1 MNKKTLLI
9 TSFSLILSI
18 YVYTSLAPKLSR
30 SISNPSDD
38 HSAANTT
45 IKIALVGPMTGGYAA
60 FGEQIANG
68 AKMAV
73 DDINKTGGIN
83 NQKVELIIADDACEP
98 KQAVTVA
105 NRLEHEGVQA
115 VIGHFCSSSTIPASE
130 IYGDANILM
139 ITPASTNPQVTER
152 NIATIFRTC
161 GRDEQQG
168 EVAAVFIHNTLKA
181 KNIAVIHDKDTYGQG
196 IADAMRAKL
205 HQLGINEI
213 LYDGLTRGEKDFVAL
228 ATKIKAIK
236 ADAVYF
242 GGMHNE
248 AGPLL
253 KQLREMGVSAPFIS
267 GDGISTK
274 DFITSA
280 GGPQFGENV
289 YMTFGADP
297 RKITDGKIVVD
308 KFRKNG
314 YEPEGYTLYAYAT
327 VQIISQAMEKTKSV
341 DGAVLANYLRSN
353 PVNTIMGNKAWDK
366 KGDLVKTDFVMYK
379 WDKLGNYEQL

>member
-1 MNKKTLLI
+1 ML
-9 TSFSLILSI
+9 F
-18 YVYTSLAPKLSR
+18 R
-30 SISNPSDD
+30 SG
-38 HSAANTT
+38 A
-45 IKIALVGPMTGGYAA
+45 YAA

-73 DDINKTGGIN
+73 ADLNKAGGIN
-83 NQKVELIIADDACEP
+83 NRQVELIIADDACEP

-105 NRLEHEGVQA
+105 NRLENEGVSA
-115 VIGHFCSSSTIPASE
+115 VVGHFCSSSTIPASE
-130 IYGDANILM
+130 VYGDAGILM
-139 ITPASTNPQVTER
+139 ITPASTNPKVTDR
-152 NIATIFRTC
+152 NITTVFRTC

-168 EVAAVFIHNTLKA
+168 EVAALFIYNTLKA
-181 KNIAVIHDKDTYGQG
+181 KNVAVIHDNDTYGKG

-205 HQLGINEI
+205 NQLGTKEI

-228 ATKIKAIK
+228 ATKIKASK
-236 ADAVYF
+236 ADAIYF

-267 GDGISTK
+267 GDGITTK

-297 RKITDGKIVVD
+297 RKIAAGKAVID
-308 KFRKNG
+308 TFRGNG

-327 VQIISQAMEKTKSV
+327 VQIISQAITKTNST
-341 DGAVLANYLRSN
+341 DGVTLANYLKST
-353 PVNTIMGNKAWDK
+353 PIATIMGEKAWDK
-366 KGDLVKTDFVMYK
+366 KGDLTKTDFVMYK
-379 WDKLGNYEQL
+379 WDKTGNYEQL